1 MERASRQ
8 YMKRT
13 RTAVVEVLGGEA
25 GMHLAVALS
34 DSSRDVEIAERAAG
48 QNLWIWR
55 LSRSY
60 MGEMSRS
67 GFILGFGSATVAEIP
82 RAVRKLRE
90 MRPTCSPFSIFTRV
104 LKFGESMGCSA
115 GRETGVWRCRLSKS
129 ERAMPCRMPTAG
141 SATSNCATPRNSRP
155 EALPFIGAD

>member
-34 DSSRDVEIAERAAG
+34 DSSRDVEIAERADG
-48 QNLWIWR
+48 QNLWIWP

-104 LKFGESMGCSA
+104 LKLGNPRAAAPEDR
-115 GRETGVWRCRLSKS
+115 REYGDAAYR
-129 ERAMPCRMPTAG
+129 RANAPC
-141 SATSNCATPRNSRP
+141 
-155 EALPFIGAD
+155 LVGAPA